1 MHFKVFEPDYMI
13 QKQLANHLKSKKSK
27 QSANVTNFDYEAL
40 DKKTSS
46 NLIHNHV
53 LFPLSKVTKGPVFPL
68 ILQACLFYLYFY
80 CRAVTSKPNGPMRL
94 HIGSISIL
102 QREKKLK
109 IIVSV

>member
-13 QKQLANHLKSKKSK
+13 PKQLANHLKSKKSK

-53 LFPLSKVTKGPVFPL
+53 LFPLSKAAKGPVFPL
-68 ILQACLFYLYFY
+68 ILQACLLYLYFY

-102 QREKKLK
+102 QRKKN
-109 IIVSV
+109 